1 MYISGKKM
9 AFLGLMLACSVLLV
23 ILGGIIETN
32 TLFLLASASFCVGI
46 AIRESGLRLGFG
58 FYIASLILSFLL
70 APNKF
75 YCITYA
81 AMGFYLLAMEL
92 SWEMLAKTNKN
103 KNRTFLFWIAKYS
116 IFNIIYIPVIL
127 FLPKLIYQG
136 SIADGLLVAF
146 IAGGQIGLFIYD
158 KAYNYFQRYI
168 WGKVRSRFL

>member
-23 ILGGIIETN
+23 ILSGIIEMN
-32 TLFLLASASFCVGI
+32 TLFLLAGASFCVGI

-58 FYIASLILSFLL
+58 FYIASIILSFLL

-81 AMGFYLLAMEL
+81 AMGFYLVAMEL
-92 SWEMLAKTNKN
+92 SWEMLANAK
-103 KNRTFLFWIAKYS
+103 KNRNRTLLFWIIKYS
-116 IFNIIYIPVIL
+116 IFNIIYIPVLL

-136 SIADGLLVAF
+136 SISSGLLVIF
-146 IAGGQIGLFIYD
+146 IAVGQIGIFIYD
-158 KAYNYFQRYI
+158 KAYNYFQRFI
-168 WGKVRSRFL
+168 WGKVRGRFL